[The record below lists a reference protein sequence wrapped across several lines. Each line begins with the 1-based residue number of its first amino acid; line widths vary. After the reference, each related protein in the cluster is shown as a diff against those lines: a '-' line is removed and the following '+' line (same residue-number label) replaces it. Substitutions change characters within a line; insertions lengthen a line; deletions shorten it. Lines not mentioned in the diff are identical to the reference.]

1 MNRPATDR
9 RYAARQAALISFSD
23 VTRKGKTQAR
33 SLFLPDAAKHK
44 RTAGNI

>member
-23 VTRKGKTQAR
+23 VTCKGKTQAS
-33 SLFLPDAAKHK
+33 SLFLPDTTK
-44 RTAGNI
+44 RKCTAGNI